1 VIKHFLVFYIFLWA
15 HLSLSQLELA
25 ETDLSDVGKVQVWL
39 ASGGN
44 VNTDI
49 EQTNVF
55 LLAIRQKAPL
65 EVVKL
70 FLDNGVDVNY
80 SDNFPFYFDDGISV
94 KFCTPLAV
102 AVIENEIE
110 TATLLIEMG
119 ASISQTEINLRTQ
132 CIPDDYFSYPEV
144 PFERLAE
151 LSGNSIVK

>member
-1 VIKHFLVFYIFLWA
+1 VIKHFLFFDIFLLVY
-15 HLSLSQLELA
+15 LSLSQQVPT
-25 ETDLSDVGKVQVWL
+25 ETDLSDVSKVQAWF

-44 VNTDI
+44 PNGDI
-49 EQTNVF
+49 ERTNIL
-55 LLAIRQKAPL
+55 LLAIRQKALL

-70 FLDNGVDVNY
+70 FLNNGFDVNY
-80 SDNFPFYFDDGISV
+80 SGNFPFYFADGISV

-102 AVIENEIE
+102 IENEME
-110 TATLLIEMG
+110 TAIWLIEMG

-151 LSGNSIVK
+151 LSGDFIVK